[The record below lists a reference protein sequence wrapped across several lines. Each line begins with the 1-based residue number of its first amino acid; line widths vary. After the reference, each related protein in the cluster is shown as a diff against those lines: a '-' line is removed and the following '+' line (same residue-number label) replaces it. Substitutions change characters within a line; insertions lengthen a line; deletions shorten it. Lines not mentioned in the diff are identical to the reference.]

1 MRVFSPSLFLRSLS
15 PALLCATT
23 FLLAAPAQ
31 AALFDIE
38 VSSGSE
44 TYQDSFNSAEA
55 LIDAFDDDNLNR
67 QFSFDFDDT
76 SDALGILNYR
86 GLPMTLSYSANSTAL
101 RFKVDSLGIDK
112 TFAGATRSESNDQL
126 RDFLKAEGDDIL
138 NRISRELVAVSP
150 TDPVAG
156 NPSSLMSTMAAGAY
170 QDVVSDNNTGVNIDT
185 NNKAYLGVMFG
196 SYQVDDDEVKTL
208 NAPLSYTVNFDSAPG
223 HKLTFKL
230 PLSYAETNGEAKT
243 YGVGLGVAYSV
254 PATKQLSFTPAYAY
268 GVIGSVELGNAAA
281 MHTVSF
287 TTRYDFTLAGQQFRF
302 GNSLTH
308 ARSAELSAG
317 ELAINPELT
326 NNIMTNGLI
335 WSSKPTSWGGHVD
348 LFYTVTRFFGDELY
362 SDRSHEIGG
371 AIALQDRADSFFN
384 FKLGASYMLTDQSDL
399 NGFRINMGSTF

>member
-1 MRVFSPSLFLRSLS
+1 SPSLFLRSLS

-38 VSSGSE
+38 VSSGTE
-44 TYQDSFNSAEA
+44 TYRDSFNSAEA
-55 LIDAFDDDNLNR
+55 LIDAFKDDNLE
-67 QFSFDFDDT
+67 QKLPGYTDT
-76 SDALGILNYR
+76 SAASAVLNYR
-86 GLPMTLSYSANSTAL
+86 GLPINLAYGSGTTITFA
-101 RFKVDSLGIDK
+101 VPSLGINK
-112 TFAGATRSESNDQL
+112 TFTGATRSESNDQL
-126 RDFLKAEGDDIL
+126 QDFLKKEGGDIL

-230 PLSYAETNGEAKT
+230 PLSYAETNADAKT

-254 PATKQLSFTPAYAY
+254 PATQQLSFTPADAY

-384 FKLGASYMLTDQSDL
+384 FKLGASYMLTDRSDL
-399 NGFRINMGSTF
+399 NGFRVNMGSTF